1 MASAGGSTGP
11 PPPPPE
17 PTPEQLAALSRTNEI
32 GNAWAVYGYSKE
44 SRPDIEKLRGPENYR
59 TWKDIITVL
68 LKAYLL
74 YDVMVGNITII
85 TGDNSDTRG
94 KIMLLRARCIM
105 LLTHTIDTTLHHFMI
120 AHDTPSDIWQALENQ
135 FDRKNNFNVQAQFH
149 DLINLRMEAGTNL
162 RTHITTFETK
172 WTQMAARTREAKS
185 TDASKLAYRLNFI
198 LTSLEA
204 KASFLLASLPSSMD
218 NIVDNLRSK
227 DKTT

>member
-17 PTPEQLAALSRTNEI
+17 PTPEQLATLSRTNEI

-44 SRPDIEKLRGPENYR
+44 SRPDIEKLREPENYR

-74 YDVMVGNITII
+74 YNVIVRNITII

-94 KIMLLRARCIM
+94 KITLLRARCIM

-120 AHDTPSDIWQALENQ
+120 AHDISSDIWQTLENQ
-135 FDRKNNFNVQAQFH
+135 FD
-149 DLINLRMEAGTNL
+149 
-162 RTHITTFETK
+162 
-172 WTQMAARTREAKS
+172 
-185 TDASKLAYRLNFI
+185 
-198 LTSLEA
+198 
-204 KASFLLASLPSSMD
+204 
-218 NIVDNLRSK
+218 
-227 DKTT
+227 